1 MNMRE
6 KVFKVLNKIYGVL
19 MTISFFAG
27 IVPLIP
33 FVIAIIIGGPTGE
46 AIALFLK
53 KEFYP
58 WVIAMAAI
66 AVVIGLIAM
75 YIGKIDEAS
84 VNKAKKANK

>member
-1 MNMRE
+1 MRE

-33 FVIAIIIGGPTGE
+33 FVIAIIIGGSTGE
-46 AIALFLK
+46 AISLFLK
-53 KEFYP
+53 NQIYP
-58 WVIAMAAI
+58 WVISMAAI
-66 AVVIGLIAM
+66 AVVIGLITM

-84 VNKAKKANK
+84 INKANKAKK